1 LKVCVDASLVLKLF
15 INEPLSEKVSKLWE
29 TWALERIERI
39 APSFLTI
46 EVISALRRLG
56 KRGLITSEIER
67 VAIELFLREF
77 LPTIKIYE
85 VSPELLKRAWEV
97 SKELDFMHV
106 YDAVYIVL
114 AEREDCIFW
123 TADIKLYRVSKKKFS
138 FLECI
143 V

>member
-1 LKVCVDASLVLKLF
+1 MKVCVDASLVLKLF

-29 TWALERIERI
+29 TWILERVDRI

-56 KRGLITSEIER
+56 KRGLISSEIEK

-77 LPTIKIYE
+77 LPTIRTYE
-85 VSPELLKRAWEV
+85 VSPELLERAWEV
-97 SKELDFMHV
+97 SKELDFMHI
-106 YDAVYIVL
+106 YDAIYIVL
-114 AEREDCIFW
+114 AERENCIFW
-123 TADIKLYRVSKKKFS
+123 TADTKLYKVSKKRFS

-143 V
+143 A